1 MQFLS
6 RGGTRQKE
14 KKNNP
19 YAVISVGIGRNKK
32 SGLWG
37 KRNSFQCSDSLI
49 PSPTNNNP
57 TPHQNLLQSLLLPL
71 IVSGGMMLNSIR
83 APRQR
88 SDILASMWDQIVWKC
103 IILWGKWHSSM
114 LEWCFSRCPI
124 QNSKDIK
131 KRVFRFISNSFLK
144 ILHTEKYSIKM

>member
-14 KKNNP
+14 KKQPLCCNL
-19 YAVISVGIGRNKK
+19 SWHRKK
-32 SGLWG
+32 QKIRALGE
-37 KRNSFQCSDSLI
+37 RNSFQCSDSLI

-71 IVSGGMMLNSIR
+71 IVSGDMMLNSMT

-88 SDILASMWDQIVWKC
+88 SDILASM
-103 IILWGKWHSSM
+103 
-114 LEWCFSRCPI
+114 
-124 QNSKDIK
+124 
-131 KRVFRFISNSFLK
+131 
-144 ILHTEKYSIKM
+144 